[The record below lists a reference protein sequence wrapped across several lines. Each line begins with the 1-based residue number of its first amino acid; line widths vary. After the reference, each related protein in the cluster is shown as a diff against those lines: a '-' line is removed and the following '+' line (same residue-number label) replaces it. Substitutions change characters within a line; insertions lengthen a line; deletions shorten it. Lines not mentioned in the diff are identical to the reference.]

1 MHARSLRQ
9 AQGRLLGPEGPR
21 DDAGEGEWQ
30 VPLKQKALEWATG
43 RTAKRM
49 KGENIGFPQGLKP
62 EWFWLVMARL
72 KPSPSES
79 DLWDEGIV
87 CSRPSGTLVPR
98 LAGSATEVAGY
109 FQWFLAE
116 RLIARIQPSHAGGA
130 RTAKRVVHA
139 RSLRQAQGR
148 LLGPEGPRDD
158 AGEGE
163 WQVPHKRKALEWA
176 TGQHSAV
183 S

>member
-1 MHARSLRQ
+1 
-9 AQGRLLGPEGPR
+9 
-21 DDAGEGEWQ
+21 
-30 VPLKQKALEWATG
+30 
-43 RTAKRM
+43 
-49 KGENIGFPQGLKP
+49 
-62 EWFWLVMARL
+62 MARL

-87 CSRPSGTLVPR
+87 SSRPSGTLVPR

-148 LLGPEGPRDD
+148 LLGPEDPRDD

-163 WQVPHKRKALEWA
+163 WKVPHKRK
-176 TGQHSAV
+176 
-183 S
+183 